1 MIKEIKGWLSEVT
14 GEILDNEREAFLLDR
29 DLLAKFNTK
38 AVEEHVSKSIASIQD
53 FLKEEISEASVK
65 ESDLANNLRD
75 LYQATF
81 DQKVSRSNRYFNANP
96 LDILIELELRYTG
109 LISDMALKATAIANN
124 AENASADYEKEKKE
138 QDALDKKRA
147 GDEAEKS
154 VVAEAEKAV
163 AKP

>member
-14 GEILDNEREAFLLDR
+14 GEILDNEREALLLDR

-38 AVEEHVSKSIASIQD
+38 AVEEHVSKSITGIQE
-53 FLKEEISEASVK
+53 FLKSEISAASAK
-65 ESDLANNLRD
+65 KSDLANNLRD
-75 LYQATF
+75 LYQAAF

-96 LDILIELELRYTG
+96 LDILIGLELRYTG
-109 LISDMALKATAIANN
+109 LISDIAIEATAIAND
-124 AENASADYEKEKKE
+124 AKNASLGYESEKKE

-147 GDEAEKS
+147 EAERLTITD
-154 VVAEAEKAV
+154 AEKAV